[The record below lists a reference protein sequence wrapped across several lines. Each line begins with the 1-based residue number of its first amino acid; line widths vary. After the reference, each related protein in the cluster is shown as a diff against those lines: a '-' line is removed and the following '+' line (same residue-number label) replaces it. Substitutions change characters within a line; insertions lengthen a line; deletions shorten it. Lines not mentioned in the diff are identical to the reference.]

1 MVVQGESGSIRIRN
15 AGVVGSSP
23 TGGTIFAVPIFQRLH
38 TSYAQKSRQFRGG
51 ITMPSD
57 AEPDYRVESLEQAA
71 ALVQAL
77 RETEGENA

>member
-1 MVVQGESGSIRIRN
+1 
-15 AGVVGSSP
+15 
-23 TGGTIFAVPIFQRLH
+23 
-38 TSYAQKSRQFRGG
+38 
-51 ITMPSD
+51 MPSD